1 MEDSHSVEDVTEAE
15 SQARG
20 MAMEVSLTKAEFVQR
35 LNGRRHRLELPV
47 LEKPSTRMITSIG
60 QGETKIEFDVTK
72 ELTTWFY
79 KSLESVLDL
88 VYHE

>member
-1 MEDSHSVEDVTEAE
+1 
-15 SQARG
+15 
-20 MAMEVSLTKAEFVQR
+20 MEVSLTKAQFVQR
-35 LNGRRHRLELPV
+35 LNGRRNRLELPA
-47 LEKPSTRMITSIG
+47 LKKPSTRMITSIG
-60 QGETKIEFDVTK
+60 QGQTKIEFDITE